1 MELKKMSRNISQE
14 IHTSEINE
22 DGRIFCEVIGRE
34 EPVGFQTNGSGY
46 SQECGGWRCKN
57 TGHIYAA
64 ANWGSG
70 RRWTTNIA
78 SIEYNIDKMEVIS
91 KKGLVHRFDA
101 QMNWWFKQKNIDTS
115 SMEAINFRWS
125 GCDVGTSYTIKQ
137 GPQKNDSISESLPA
151 QIPRI
156 LHDCVRD
163 IKVVGNNACNMSYE
177 ISKKVI
183 NDVQPVFKEATII
196 LAESE

>member
-1 MELKKMSRNISQE
+1 MSRNISQE
-14 IHTSEINE
+14 IITGELDENGYIL
-22 DGRIFCEVIGRE
+22 CEVIGRV
-34 EPVGFQTNGSGY
+34 EPVKFNTNESGFNQM
-46 SQECGGWRCKN
+46 CGGWRCKN

-70 RRWTTNIA
+70 RSWATNVA
-78 SIEYNIDKMEVIS
+78 SIEYNINKMEVIT

-115 SMEAINFRWS
+115 AMEAINFRWS
-125 GCDVGTSYTIKQ
+125 GCGVGVSYTVKQ
-137 GPQKNDSISESLPA
+137 GPQNMDSVSECLPA

-156 LHDCVRD
+156 LHDCVTEIYVIGED
-163 IKVVGNNACNMSYE
+163 VCNLAYD
-177 ISKKVI
+177 ISKQVI
-183 NDVQPVFKEATII
+183 NDIQPVFKEPTII